1 MYTVDDRKKKYR
13 IGQSSSKNYTKK
25 TSRSVEVND
34 NFYGDYYDDYEDNSN
49 KIDTMIN
56 ATPNKNINNIDTTY
70 TDDYSDGTL
79 NKMSPWDMFKKKY
92 VVLITILGITL
103 LVLVIF
109 LVKTINVKTPPKGEN
124 GNYVRLFYEELEMKV
139 GDRQKLEV
147 TLSDP
152 KNNYKIE
159 WFSNN
164 DSVVEVDSTGN
175 IVAVSEGEAIIM
187 VAYYVDD
194 KVYDAQCIVHVL
206 K

>member
-13 IGQSSSKNYTKK
+13 IGQSNNKNYTKK
-25 TSRSVEVND
+25 PSRSVEVND

-49 KIDTMIN
+49 EVDAKIN
-56 ATPNKNINNIDTTY
+56 NTPNKNINNIDTTY

-92 VVLITILGITL
+92 IVLITILGITL

-109 LVKTINVKTPPKGEN
+109 LVKAINIKTPPKGET

-139 GDRQKLEV
+139 GDKQKLEV

-194 KVYDAQCIVHVL
+194 KVYDAQCTVHVL

>member
-13 IGQSSSKNYTKK
+13 IGQSNNKNYTKK
-25 TSRSVEVND
+25 PSRSVEVND

-49 KIDTMIN
+49 EVDAKIN
-56 ATPNKNINNIDTTY
+56 NTPNKNINNIDTTY

-79 NKMSPWDMFKKKY
+79 NKMSPWDMVKKKY
-92 VVLITILGITL
+92 IVLITILGITL

-109 LVKTINVKTPPKGEN
+109 LVKAINVKTPPKGET

-139 GDRQKLEV
+139 GDKQKLEV

>member
-13 IGQSSSKNYTKK
+13 IGQSNNKNYTKK
-25 TSRSVEVND
+25 PSRSVEVND

-49 KIDTMIN
+49 EVDAKIN
-56 ATPNKNINNIDTTY
+56 NTPNKNINNIDTTY

-92 VVLITILGITL
+92 IVLITILGITL

-109 LVKTINVKTPPKGEN
+109 LVKAINVKTPPKGET

-139 GDRQKLEV
+139 GDKQKLEV

-175 IVAVSEGEAIIM
+175 IVAVSEGDAIIM

-194 KVYDAQCIVHVL
+194 KVYDAQCTVHVL

>member
-13 IGQSSSKNYTKK
+13 IGQSNNKNYTKK
-25 TSRSVEVND
+25 PSRSVEVND

-49 KIDTMIN
+49 EVDAKIN
-56 ATPNKNINNIDTTY
+56 NTPNKNINNIDTTY

-92 VVLITILGITL
+92 IVLITILGITL

-109 LVKTINVKTPPKGEN
+109 LVKAINVKTPPKGET

-139 GDRQKLEV
+139 GDKQKLEV

-194 KVYDAQCIVHVL
+194 KVYDAQCTVHVL

>member
-25 TSRSVEVND
+25 PSRSVEVND
-34 NFYGDYYDDYEDNSN
+34 NFYGDYYDDYKDNSN

-56 ATPNKNINNIDTTY
+56 TTPNKNINNIDTTY

-109 LVKTINVKTPPKGEN
+109 LVKAINVKTPPKGET

-139 GDRQKLEV
+139 GDKQKLEV

-194 KVYDAQCIVHVL
+194 KVYDAQCTVHVL

>member
-13 IGQSSSKNYTKK
+13 IGQSNNKNYTKK
-25 TSRSVEVND
+25 PSRSVEVND

-49 KIDTMIN
+49 EVDAKIN
-56 ATPNKNINNIDTTY
+56 NTPNKNINNIDTTY

-79 NKMSPWDMFKKKY
+79 NKMSPWDMVKKKY

-109 LVKTINVKTPPKGEN
+109 LVKTINVKTPPKGET

-139 GDRQKLEV
+139 GDKQKLEV

-194 KVYDAQCIVHVL
+194 KVYDAQCTVHVL

>member
-13 IGQSSSKNYTKK
+13 IGQSNNKNYTKK
-25 TSRSVEVND
+25 PSRSVEVND

-49 KIDTMIN
+49 EVDAKIN
-56 ATPNKNINNIDTTY
+56 NTPNKNINNIDTTY

-79 NKMSPWDMFKKKY
+79 NKMSPWDMVKKKY
-92 VVLITILGITL
+92 IVLITILGITL

-109 LVKTINVKTPPKGEN
+109 LVKAINVKTPPKGET

-139 GDRQKLEV
+139 GDKQKLEV

-194 KVYDAQCIVHVL
+194 KVYDAQCTVHVL